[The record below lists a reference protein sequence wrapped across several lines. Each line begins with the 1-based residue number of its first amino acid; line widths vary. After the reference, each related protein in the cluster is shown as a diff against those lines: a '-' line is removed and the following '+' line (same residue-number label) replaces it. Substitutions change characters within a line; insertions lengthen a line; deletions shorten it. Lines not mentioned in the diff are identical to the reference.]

1 MVCAARCC
9 ACPGPYGDQEDYP
22 LVRLA
27 LERWALPSFRRPG
40 SFGEPDAVVSFLV
53 ARCALHVV
61 LNVLVKCT
69 MCAVL

>member
-1 MVCAARCC
+1 MRF
-9 ACPGPYGDQEDYP
+9 P
-22 LVRLA
+22 

-40 SFGEPDAVVSFLV
+40 SFGEPDVVSFLV

-61 LNVLVKCT
+61 LNVLVKYT